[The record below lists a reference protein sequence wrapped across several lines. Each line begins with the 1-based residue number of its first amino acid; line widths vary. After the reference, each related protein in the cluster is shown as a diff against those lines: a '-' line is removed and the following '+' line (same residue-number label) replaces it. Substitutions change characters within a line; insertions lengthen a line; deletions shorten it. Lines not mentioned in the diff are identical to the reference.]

1 MKLNLNTLNKEQKK
15 AVTFGEGPILIVA
28 GPGTGKTTVITYR
41 LAYLIKQGKAKPE
54 DILAVTFTDKAA
66 EEMEERVD
74 KLLPF
79 SYIDLWVSTFH
90 SFCKRV
96 LEEHGL
102 DIGLA
107 PDFKLLDPT
116 ASWILVRQNL
126 EKFKLDYYKPLGNP
140 TKFIHALVSHFSR
153 CKDQAIYPE
162 DYLKYSKK
170 INPVRN
176 QRFLNGVKG
185 EDVKRIK
192 EIANAYQKYQ
202 NLLLEN
208 NLLDFGDLINY
219 CLRLFQ
225 KRQGILKEYRKKF
238 KYILVDEFQDTNWA
252 QYELVKLLAAPNNN
266 LTVCGCDDQAIY
278 RFRGASF
285 GNIIQFRKDFPRAK
299 EIVLTKNYRSSQNLL
314 NLVYKFI
321 QLNNPN
327 RLEYLDKI
335 NKHLSA
341 VKKEKGII
349 EHLHFK
355 TLEQEVRGVVNKVI
369 EILNKDKKSN
379 FGDFA
384 ILVRANKDANI
395 FSRALEQ
402 ANIPYQFMALRGL
415 YSKAVILDIISYF
428 KLLDNYHESSAVSRI
443 LNLPFLEIP
452 TADIAKINQY
462 SIKKAQSTY
471 QSLQELSLIP
481 NLSKRVVNSIKHLL
495 TLIKKHS
502 FLIAQKSVSEIFIA
516 FLEDSGYLEY
526 LAKKKE
532 RGSFDY
538 INQFFDKIK
547 AFEES
552 NLDPCLRNFIEELNM
567 ELESGEQGKLGFDI
581 ERGPDTIKVMTVHAA
596 KGLEFKYVFLV
607 NLVDKKFPTIER
619 KEPIEIPKSLVKDI
633 IPEGDVHLEEERRL
647 FYVGMTRTKKD
658 LFFTSAED
666 YGVGTQRKLSRFL
679 KELGY
684 GKDDRKIDLGR
695 TIFQRTN
702 ISKRNKQKA
711 LPDLPNYFSF
721 TQLRAFESC
730 PLQYKFAHIL
740 RIPVRGRAT
749 FSYGK
754 TMHNTL
760 FKFIRQAI
768 KKEVPF
774 KELLRIY
781 EQQWID
787 DWYNNKKQKEEYFK
801 LGKKVLKMF
810 YNDFSKEK
818 PSILFIEN
826 TPALEQNFNL
836 KINNYTFIGKIDR
849 IDKKAD
855 KVEIMD
861 YKTGGMPD
869 KLKPEDREQLL
880 IYQIA
885 AGEVFGL
892 KPERLT
898 YYYLDEGKK
907 LSFLGS
913 EKDKEREI
921 QKIISQIKQIKSSD
935 FSPTPGWQC
944 KTCDFKDICEYAQ

>member
-1 MKLNLNTLNKEQKK
+1 
-15 AVTFGEGPILIVA
+15 
-28 GPGTGKTTVITYR
+28 
-41 LAYLIKQGKAKPE
+41 
-54 DILAVTFTDKAA
+54 
-66 EEMEERVD
+66 
-74 KLLPF
+74 
-79 SYIDLWVSTFH
+79 
-90 SFCKRV
+90 
-96 LEEHGL
+96 
-102 DIGLA
+102 
-107 PDFKLLDPT
+107 
-116 ASWILVRQNL
+116 
-126 EKFKLDYYKPLGNP
+126 
-140 TKFIHALVSHFSR
+140 
-153 CKDQAIYPE
+153 
-162 DYLKYSKK
+162 
-170 INPVRN
+170 
-176 QRFLNGVKG
+176 
-185 EDVKRIK
+185 
-192 EIANAYQKYQ
+192 
-202 NLLLEN
+202 
-208 NLLDFGDLINY
+208 
-219 CLRLFQ
+219 
-225 KRQGILKEYRKKF
+225 
-238 KYILVDEFQDTNWA
+238 
-252 QYELVKLLAAPNNN
+252 
-266 LTVCGCDDQAIY
+266 
-278 RFRGASF
+278 
-285 GNIIQFRKDFPRAK
+285 
-299 EIVLTKNYRSSQNLL
+299 
-314 NLVYKFI
+314 
-321 QLNNPN
+321 
-327 RLEYLDKI
+327 
-335 NKHLSA
+335 
-341 VKKEKGII
+341 
-349 EHLHFK
+349 
-355 TLEQEVRGVVNKVI
+355 
-369 EILNKDKKSN
+369 
-379 FGDFA
+379 
-384 ILVRANKDANI
+384 
-395 FSRALEQ
+395 
-402 ANIPYQFMALRGL
+402 
-415 YSKAVILDIISYF
+415 
-428 KLLDNYHESSAVSRI
+428 
-443 LNLPFLEIP
+443 
-452 TADIAKINQY
+452 
-462 SIKKAQSTY
+462 
-471 QSLQELSLIP
+471 
-481 NLSKRVVNSIKHLL
+481 
-495 TLIKKHS
+495 
-502 FLIAQKSVSEIFIA
+502 
-516 FLEDSGYLEY
+516 
-526 LAKKKE
+526 
-532 RGSFDY
+532 
-538 INQFFDKIK
+538 
-547 AFEES
+547 
-552 NLDPCLRNFIEELNM
+552 M

-768 KKEVPF
+768 KKEVSF